1 LQQEQE
7 VDLFEWCG
15 LAAQSTTDTRNE
27 VLSLKTKFSE
37 QQEAIDKLNAQ
48 LEELIAAKSQ
58 HEVVLL
64 EKFRLLLNEKKAKIR
79 DQQRLLATAKVDP
92 EKLEA
97 LQASRINNKSRKGG
111 PSRPGKR
118 KAGNSDQQIDE
129 DDEDDG
135 FEKMDLDADKAP
147 DDSDQEMART
157 PEPEDEETASE
168 DDVDDTPP
176 VKAPARSARQTR
188 ANKGKA
194 VAKRDV
200 KGKAGESKSAETAP
214 EEDPPKTPPRRELPF
229 AKKSAPPPKPPID
242 AADEETASEDDEL

>member
-1 LQQEQE
+1 MQQEQE

-92 EKLEA
+92 EKLEPR
-97 LQASRINNKSRKGG
+97 LPMRLC
-111 PSRPGKR
+111 
-118 KAGNSDQQIDE
+118 
-129 DDEDDG
+129 DD
-135 FEKMDLDADKAP
+135 A
-147 DDSDQEMART
+147 ART
-157 PEPEDEETASE
+157 ISTHYPELRFTLAGQYQ
-168 DDVDDTPP
+168 DVDRQI
-176 VKAPARSARQTR
+176 KLMQEEIARW
-188 ANKGKA
+188 
-194 VAKRDV
+194 KR
-200 KGKAGESKSAETAP
+200 
-214 EEDPPKTPPRRELPF
+214 
-229 AKKSAPPPKPPID
+229 
-242 AADEETASEDDEL
+242 